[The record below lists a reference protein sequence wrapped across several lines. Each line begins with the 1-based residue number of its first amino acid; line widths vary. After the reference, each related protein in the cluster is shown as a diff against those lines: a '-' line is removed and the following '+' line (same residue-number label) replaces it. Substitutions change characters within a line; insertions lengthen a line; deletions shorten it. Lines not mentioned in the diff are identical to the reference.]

1 MRESRFRRA
10 TPDTHGRA
18 FSVARERSHR
28 TGDVRPSTRIGGTSV
43 STTNEK
49 RQGRLGPFLVVVP
62 ALVVVGALG
71 FSTLG
76 SFGAALV
83 AGGVGLGWA
92 LFLGFIA
99 RRLARSE
106 SRRAALANASV
117 FLATLGAGL
126 MAGGSLLQQMLLSA
140 GLGSPSTTFT
150 IVHPPFGG
158 SFSLF
163 IITLNSLME
172 WLLIPA
178 ALFLNWHI
186 PRRRTLIV
194 IAAGLYYAMRVWTYV
209 YFVPN
214 IFEFG
219 ALPPDGPFS
228 AEVVARFRIWVNLS
242 WLRFGFDL
250 STNLLFLL
258 AAFVPASAYGNFRKR
273 AGEKAVEKEE
283 VRGGR

>member
-1 MRESRFRRA
+1 MDWG
-10 TPDTHGRA
+10 TP
-18 FSVARERSHR
+18 
-28 TGDVRPSTRIGGTSV
+28 V

-49 RQGRLGPFLVVVP
+49 RQGLLGPFLVVVP
-62 ALVVVGALG
+62 ALVVVGGLG

-76 SFGAALV
+76 GVGAALI
-83 AGGVGLGWA
+83 AGGVGLGWG

-117 FLATLGAGL
+117 FLATLGAAL

-140 GLGSPSTTFT
+140 GLGAPSTTFT
-150 IVHPPFGG
+150 MIHPPFGD
-158 SFSLF
+158 SFNLF

-172 WLLIPA
+172 WLLMPV

-186 PRRRTLIV
+186 PKRRTFIV
-194 IAAGLYYAMRVWTYV
+194 IAASAFYAMRVWTYV

-228 AEVVARFRIWVNLS
+228 AEIVERFRIWVNLS
-242 WLRFGFDL
+242 WLRFAIQDIL
-250 STNLLFLL
+250 PYLLFLL
-258 AAFVPASAYGNFRKR
+258 AAFVPASASGNFRKPI
-273 AGEKAVEKEE
+273 GEKPVEREAE
-283 VRGGR
+283 GA

>member
-1 MRESRFRRA
+1 
-10 TPDTHGRA
+10 
-18 FSVARERSHR
+18 
-28 TGDVRPSTRIGGTSV
+28 
-43 STTNEK
+43 
-49 RQGRLGPFLVVVP
+49 LVVVP
-62 ALVVVGALG
+62 TLVVVGGFG

-76 SFGAALV
+76 GFSAALV
-83 AGGVGLGWA
+83 AGVIGLGWA

-99 RRLARSE
+99 RRVARSE

-117 FLATLGAGL
+117 FLAALGAGL

-140 GLGSPSTTFT
+140 GLGAPSTTFT

-172 WLLIPA
+172 WLLMPA
-178 ALFLNWHI
+178 ALFCNWHI
-186 PRRRTLIV
+186 PKRRTFIA
-194 IAAGLYYAMRVWTYV
+194 IAAVAFYAMRLWSYI

-228 AEVVARFRIWVNLS
+228 AEVVEQFRMWVNLS
-242 WLRFGFDL
+242 WLRFAIQDAL
-250 STNLLFLL
+250 PYLLLLL
-258 AAFVPASAYGNFRKR
+258 AAFIPASAIDNYRKPS
-273 AGEKAVEKEE
+273 GEKAVAKEAQSA
-283 VRGGR
+283 

>member
-1 MRESRFRRA
+1 
-10 TPDTHGRA
+10 
-18 FSVARERSHR
+18 
-28 TGDVRPSTRIGGTSV
+28 V

-49 RQGRLGPFLVVVP
+49 RFGRLGPFLVVVP
-62 ALVVVGALG
+62 ALVVVSAIG

-76 SFGAALV
+76 GIGAALV
-83 AGGVGLGWA
+83 AGSLALGWS

-99 RRLARSE
+99 MRLARSE
-106 SRRAALANASV
+106 SRKAALANGSV
-117 FLATLGAGL
+117 FLATLALGV
-126 MAGGSLLQQMLLSA
+126 MAGGGLPSQLLLSA
-140 GLGSPSTTFT
+140 GLSTPSTTFT

-178 ALFLNWHI
+178 ALFCNWHI
-186 PRRRTLIV
+186 PKRRTLIV
-194 IAAGLYYAMRVWTYV
+194 IAAVAFYTMRLWSYI

-228 AEVVARFRIWVNLS
+228 AEVVERFRMWVNLS
-242 WLRFGFDL
+242 WLRFAFQDL
-250 STNLLFLL
+250 LTYLLFLL
-258 AAFVPASAYGNFRKR
+258 AAFVPASATGTFRKL
-273 AGEKAVEKEE
+273 AGERAVQ
-283 VRGGR
+283 